1 MTDKLDPQ
9 SRTDLIAYKIEKS
22 RQTLREADLL
32 AASGFYNAAV
42 NRLYYAVYYAASALM
57 VSNLLETATHKGIKT
72 MLGLKF
78 IHTGKLEREY
88 GQIYQRLYDSRQA
101 GDYEDFVYYD
111 KDAYEEL
118 YPLAVKF
125 IDKIETYLS
134 GGAVDIIY

>member
-9 SRTDLIAYKIEKS
+9 SRIDLIAYKIEKA
-22 RQTLREADLL
+22 RQTLMEADVLSS
-32 AASGFYNAAV
+32 SGFFNAAV
-42 NRLYYAVYYAASALM
+42 NRLYFAVYYAASALM
-57 VSNLLETATHKGIKT
+57 EDKLLGTVTHNDIKT

-111 KDAYEEL
+111 KESYEEL

-125 IDKIETYLS
+125 IDRIESYLS
-134 GGAVDIIY
+134 